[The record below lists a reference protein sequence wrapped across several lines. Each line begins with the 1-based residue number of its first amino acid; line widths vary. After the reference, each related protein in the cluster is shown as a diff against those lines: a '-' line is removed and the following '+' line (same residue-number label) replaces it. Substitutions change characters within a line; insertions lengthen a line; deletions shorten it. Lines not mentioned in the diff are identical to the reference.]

1 MWAKGAYNWTTGN
14 GWFSATALEQAIAEI
29 LEYRLPLAESADLDG
44 LTHEAGLR
52 DPLEGSC
59 KMCIAIPKASWLSIP
74 NANPIN
80 SFVCAVNTDTHDC
93 VRLRSYDVPTVNTN
107 NNLFTCTIIEAA
119 RATAAA
125 PTYFPTARIGT
136 STFFDD
142 AMKNNNPILEVI
154 KEVHG
159 PLSNQ
164 PVRCLVS
171 IGTGTTERPLYRP
184 GMTGLVKA
192 LTRLAT
198 DTEAKHE
205 EVMKDV
211 EYENIRAK

>member
-1 MWAKGAYNWTTGN
+1 MLPSPR
-14 GWFSATALEQAIAEI
+14 FSG
-29 LEYRLPLAESADLDG
+29 LP
-44 LTHEAGLR
+44 
-52 DPLEGSC
+52 
-59 KMCIAIPKASWLSIP
+59 IP

-93 VRLRSYDVPTVNTN
+93 ARLRSYDVPTVNTN
-107 NNLFTCTIIEAA
+107 DDLFTCTIIEAA

-136 STFFDD
+136 STFFDG

-159 PLSNQ
+159 PLGNQ

-171 IGTGTTERPLYRP
+171 IGTGTTEHPPYRP
-184 GMTGLVKA
+184 GMIGLVKA

-205 EVMKDV
+205 EVMKDA
-211 EYENIRAK
+211 EYEDLRAKYFRFNVEGLGDVDLGGWQMLPEITTKTKEFLKEYDTRESLKKCTVLMVDSDGSNE

>member
-80 SFVCAVNTDTHDC
+80 SFVCAVNTETHGYA
-93 VRLRSYDVPTVNTN
+93 RLRSYDVPTVNTN